1 MVRFEPPSRTF
12 APAADAHIR
21 RNAHVFSGQSAGR
34 HTGCRRKYRP
44 AQHAAGAEAHTQADR
59 VESTVVGLRRHLGQR
74 TRGLSIDTLH
84 WLMADDYKSDVR
96 INSAGQCADLR
107 PGLRGGGHGNGRA
120 QAKRGKQQ
128 TNTKHVS
135 RPFLMKA
142 VRRFVLNRQRAPLR
156 GNVPNIAGSLRG

>member
-1 MVRFEPPSRTF
+1 
-12 APAADAHIR
+12 
-21 RNAHVFSGQSAGR
+21 
-34 HTGCRRKYRP
+34 
-44 AQHAAGAEAHTQADR
+44 
-59 VESTVVGLRRHLGQR
+59 
-74 TRGLSIDTLH
+74 
-84 WLMADDYKSDVR
+84 MADDYKSDVR

-128 TNTKHVS
+128 TNTKHV
-135 RPFLMKA
+135 